1 MITAISI
8 SHARAAVAVRERF
21 ALSGEKRGNLLA
33 SLRASTGR
41 GVAVVATCNRL
52 EVYATGAVEARTLLE
67 PVMSATGVS
76 DDGCARAFV
85 TFDGLDAVRHLFRV
99 ATGLESL
106 VLGESEILGQV
117 RTSFSEA
124 AAAKVTDPVID
135 HLFHSAVRAGRR
147 ARAETAIGS
156 HSVSVSALT
165 ARVALQ
171 HLGSLAG
178 HTALIVGTG
187 EAGRLAATVLRDLGI
202 SRLIVSNRTLASAQ
216 VLAESLSG
224 EAVSIDRLEET
235 LPHADVVIACAGAGA
250 YLLGI
255 DAVRHAMELRE
266 GLPMIFLDIGVPRDI
281 DPAVAQLANVTLVDL
296 DALAAFATENAAR
309 RQAEVAGAERII
321 DDCVAEFAAW
331 IDVQAVAPTIRS
343 LATWAELTRQRQVAR
358 ALRHGEL
365 TVSERE
371 RLAPVID
378 ALSRSLVKQILHRP
392 VAAMRGGAAGGRQ
405 AEAVRALFDLTL
417 TTDEPA

>member
-1 MITAISI
+1 
-8 SHARAAVAVRERF
+8 
-21 ALSGEKRGNLLA
+21 
-33 SLRASTGR
+33 
-41 GVAVVATCNRL
+41 
-52 EVYATGAVEARTLLE
+52 
-67 PVMSATGVS
+67 
-76 DDGCARAFV
+76 
-85 TFDGLDAVRHLFRV
+85 
-99 ATGLESL
+99 
-106 VLGESEILGQV
+106 
-117 RTSFSEA
+117 
-124 AAAKVTDPVID
+124 
-135 HLFHSAVRAGRR
+135 
-147 ARAETAIGS
+147 
-156 HSVSVSALT
+156 
-165 ARVALQ
+165 
-171 HLGSLAG
+171 
-178 HTALIVGTG
+178 
-187 EAGRLAATVLRDLGI
+187 
-202 SRLIVSNRTLASAQ
+202 
-216 VLAESLSG
+216 
-224 EAVSIDRLEET
+224 
-235 LPHADVVIACAGAGA
+235 
-250 YLLGI
+250 
-255 DAVRHAMELRE
+255 
-266 GLPMIFLDIGVPRDI
+266 MIFLDIGVPRDI